1 MFNLDSNSID
11 FTQQI
16 DPKNPYNLPSFVFTY
31 LNSIKSNLNSDN
43 LFLCDVL
50 IDYSWEM
57 LNTNLWCFVDKIWR
71 LIYGYSMLYKVIIS
85 KTENKTDSLIK
96 LCDLGLLMS
105 GPLLEK
111 QFNQI
116 ISNISKETQQ
126 PDEEYSVKAK
136 VQKLETINDPILED
150 KFKIKIEQSPSFETF
165 KKLYFDKNVPVLI
178 DGQMKHW
185 PAVKKWR

>member
-1 MFNLDSNSID
+1 
-11 FTQQI
+11 
-16 DPKNPYNLPSFVFTY
+16 
-31 LNSIKSNLNSDN
+31 
-43 LFLCDVL
+43 
-50 IDYSWEM
+50 
-57 LNTNLWCFVDKIWR
+57 
-71 LIYGYSMLYKVIIS
+71 
-85 KTENKTDSLIK
+85 
-96 LCDLGLLMS
+96 MS

>member
-16 DPKNPYNLPSFVFTY
+16 DPKNPYKLPSFVFTY